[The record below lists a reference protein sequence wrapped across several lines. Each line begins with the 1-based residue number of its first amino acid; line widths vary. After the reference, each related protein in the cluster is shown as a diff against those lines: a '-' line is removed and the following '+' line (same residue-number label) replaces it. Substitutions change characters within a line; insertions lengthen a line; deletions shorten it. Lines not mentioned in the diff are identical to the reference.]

1 VVMQDRT
8 LVCRDC
14 GTSFT
19 FTVGEQQFY
28 QSRGL
33 LHDPARCPGCRTA
46 RRRAGGGG
54 GGSGSGGGGGGSG
67 FRSDQPRTF
76 YPAVCAACGASTE
89 VPFEPRQGRPVYC
102 RECYE
107 ANRETTSF

>member
-1 VVMQDRT
+1 MVMQDRT

-14 GTSFT
+14 GVSFT

-46 RRRAGGGG
+46 RRRTGGGG
-54 GGSGSGGGGGGSG
+54 GGAGAGAGY
-67 FRSDQPRTF
+67 RSDQPRTF

-102 RECYE
+102 RECFE